1 VADLAARFRD
11 VFGDSGPVRVVR
23 APGRVNLIGEH
34 TDYSGGFVMPMAL
47 DRAVRIA
54 LVPHDGPVVALW
66 SAQFGE
72 RAEFRLPSYG
82 KGDGS
87 ILCEAPGGPFR
98 QSRRAGTPVSFSDA
112 PHWLRYP
119 IRVAEVLAEEGIVL
133 RGFRAVVD
141 GDVPVGSGLSSSAA
155 YEVASALAFLL
166 AARPDVPAAP
176 AAALAGAHGLSAE
189 RLAELCQE
197 AEHRVGV
204 RCGIMDQF
212 VSLHGRAGHALVL
225 DCRDLSFEAVPL
237 PAREA
242 KVVVIDSG
250 VKRRLSSGAYNE
262 RRRQCEEGAERL
274 REFDPDIRE
283 LRDVSLALFEARA
296 DRLPEV
302 VRRRCRHVI
311 TENAR
316 VLESAEALKAG
327 DLARFGERVNASH
340 DSLRDDYEVSGP
352 ELDLLVEMAR
362 GVEGVFGSRLTGAG
376 FGGCTVTL
384 ARPEAVEPLRAA
396 VLERYPA
403 RTGLEPR
410 IWVSEAAA
418 GAAVE
423 T

>member
-1 VADLAARFRD
+1 VADLASRFRD

-403 RTGLEPR
+403 RAGLEPR